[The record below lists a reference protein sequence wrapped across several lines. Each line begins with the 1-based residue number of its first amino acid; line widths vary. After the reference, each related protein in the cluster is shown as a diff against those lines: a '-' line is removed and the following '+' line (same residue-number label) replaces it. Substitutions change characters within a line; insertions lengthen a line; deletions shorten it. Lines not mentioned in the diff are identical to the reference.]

1 MADFADQAGHV
12 ARPRIDEDLDTGSER
27 ETQAHAGHR
36 YDDCA
41 DGAQTSESLG
51 IEALEGFREPA
62 IPLALNRPHE
72 VLRAF
77 RIGPLDLL
85 DRPIE
90 VSEDPAH
97 LFLDQAEGHGPERVD
112 CGLGRFPQRARRETV
127 SRLERLGDERNLGH
141 GDEIRLRRNRI
152 RVPSGRRYRR
162 DENPMEVLP
171 LLIGHQRHSERELKE
186 DGRVD
191 IVHLAADPGFRAEVA
206 LRQSVLNPIA
216 RGRFESGDIPTTA
229 ADGEGN
235 DLLEEVAARGEEF
248 RSELS
253 HTIGVQGHHEGRGD
267 LELGPQAIRH
277 LSP

>member
-1 MADFADQAGHV
+1 MTDFTGQPGHV
-12 ARPRIDEDLDTGSER
+12 ARPRIDEDLDAGSER
-27 ETQAHAGHR
+27 ETQAHTGHR
-36 YDDCA
+36 YDDRA

-51 IEALEGFREPA
+51 IEALEGLREPA

-72 VLRAF
+72 VLGAF

-90 VSEDPAH
+90 VSENPAH
-97 LFLDQAEGHGPERVD
+97 LFLDQAEGHGPECVE
-112 CGLGRFPQRARRETV
+112 CGPGRFPQRVRRETV
-127 SRLERLGDERNLGH
+127 SRLERLGDERNFGH
-141 GDEIRLRRNRI
+141 GDELRFPRNRI
-152 RVPSGRRYRR
+152 RFPCGRRYRR

-171 LLIGHQRHSERELKE
+171 LLIGHQRYTERELKE
-186 DGRVD
+186 DGRLD

-216 RGRFESGDIPTTA
+216 RGRFESSDIPTTA
-229 ADGEGN
+229 AGGEGN
-235 DLLEEVAARGEEF
+235 DLLEEVAARGKEF

-253 HTIGVQGHHEGRGD
+253 HTIRVQGHHEGRGD
-267 LELGPQAIRH
+267 LELGPEAIQH